1 MESRKMGLKNLFSGQ
16 QWRNR
21 HRDQT
26 YGHGEKGGEDE
37 MYGESNVETYITICK
52 IDSQRAKGNLHGSG
66 NSNRGS
72 VST

>member
-1 MESRKMGLKNLFSGQ
+1 MLVKNLFAGQ

-21 HRDQT
+21 HREQT
-26 YGHGEKGGEDE
+26 CGHRERGGEGE
-37 MYGESNVETYITICK
+37 MYGENNLETYINICK
-52 IDSQRAKGNLHGSG
+52 IVNGNLLCGSG